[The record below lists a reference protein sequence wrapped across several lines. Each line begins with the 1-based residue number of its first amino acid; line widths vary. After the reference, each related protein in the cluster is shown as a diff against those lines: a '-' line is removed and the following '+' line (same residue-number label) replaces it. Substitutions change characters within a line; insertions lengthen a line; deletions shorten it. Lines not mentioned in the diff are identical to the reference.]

1 MSNINLPEGFAPTQD
16 WVLVHIPKV
25 AKDTTEKK
33 TDFGLVLINDID
45 EGPTG
50 PLSAQVVSAGPG
62 YFDQNG
68 NRVPMDVSVGDTV
81 YYNAHSGVA
90 FEYEGEDY
98 YFLNARN
105 GSIVATIKGGN

>member
-16 WVLVHIPKV
+16 WVLVHIPEV
-25 AKDTTEKK
+25 VEDTTEKK

-45 EGPTG
+45 EGPKG

-68 NRVPMDVSVGDTV
+68 NRVPMDIAVGDKV